1 MYVCVCV
8 CVCVYACVCALCV
21 HRSVCVCA
29 CVCVCMRAYV
39 CIVCVCRV
47 WMFSSNPPPP
57 LPRPSP
63 LSHLQAHEKELV
75 NEDHI
80 KRLQSTIE
88 RMLKESNDRMKTHIA
103 DRKTLSDERV
113 GNCSCVLCFSQSINR
128 VINLVQC

>member
-1 MYVCVCV
+1 MCVWVWVCVRV
-8 CVCVYACVCALCV
+8 CIRACVCACACIHV
-21 HRSVCVCA
+21 HCVCA
-29 CVCVCMRAYV
+29 SACV
-39 CIVCVCRV
+39 RV
-47 WMFSSNPPPP
+47 WVFIQPPPSISH
-57 LPRPSP
+57 PSP
-63 LSHLQAHEKELV
+63 LSHLQAHDKESV

-113 GNCSCVLCFSQSINR
+113 GNCTCVLCFSQSINR